1 MYTIVFSKEDRDLL
15 ISKREIYLGEQNLG
29 QTGYIFKKIKNIN
42 FEKLNIKQIE
52 TNDMVF

>member
-15 ISKREIYLGEQNLG
+15 ISKGEIYLGEQNLG

>member
-15 ISKREIYLGEQNLG
+15 ISKGEIYLGEQNLG

-52 TNDMVF
+52 NNDMVF